1 MARTPPRSTAERK
14 RRQRRRRI
22 VTVVVYMLMAL
33 GLAWFFE
40 QRATTTIVFVR
51 HADTA
56 SITETNRNPP
66 LNARGRARAELLA
79 DFLEDIDVVASVD
92 VIYASEFV
100 STQQTAKPLADR
112 LGLRVN
118 LADPYATGTF
128 MQQVLS
134 DHKGRIILVVTH
146 ADTISPLIRSLH
158 GSKNVPDIAADEYD
172 NVYIVTIPWFGKVKT
187 LRLRYGIGWEPP
199 PELDSYTLR

>member
-1 MARTPPRSTAERK
+1 MARVPQRSAAERK
-14 RRQRRRRI
+14 RRQRRRR
-22 VTVVVYMLMAL
+22 VVSFVVYVLLAL

-40 QRATTTIVFVR
+40 QQATTTILFVR

-56 SITETNRNPP
+56 PITDTNRNPP

-92 VIYASEFV
+92 VIYASEFL
-100 STQQTAKPLADR
+100 STQQTAKPLANR

-118 LADPYATGTF
+118 LADPYDTVPF
-128 MQQVLS
+128 MKQVLG

-146 ADTISPLIRSLH
+146 ADTISPLIRELH
-158 GSKNVPDIAADEYD
+158 GSKNVPEIAPDEYD
-172 NVYIVTIPWFGKVKT
+172 NLYIVTIPWFGKVKT
-187 LRLRYGIGWEPP
+187 LRLRYGIGWKPP
-199 PELDSYTLR
+199 GDLDSYTLR